1 MKMYLLLKEK
11 LFKTIYRLEHIK
23 IKLISQNKLNGQNS
37 LFKYLELILLTLSST
52 TPIGTK

>member
-23 IKLISQNKLNGQNS
+23 IKLINQNKLNGQNS

>member
-1 MKMYLLLKEK
+1 MKMYLLLKKK

-23 IKLISQNKLNGQNS
+23 IKLINQNKLNGQNT